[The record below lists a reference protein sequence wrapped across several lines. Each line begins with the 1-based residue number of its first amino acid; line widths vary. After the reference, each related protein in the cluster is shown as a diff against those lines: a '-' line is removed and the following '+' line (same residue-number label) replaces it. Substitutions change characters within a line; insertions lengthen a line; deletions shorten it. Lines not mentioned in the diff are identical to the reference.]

1 MAKRLLQLAD
11 ETIDILRQHPETG
24 MGFYVVKGHF
34 PRAYVDSVFVI
45 AGDHYLLPMKH
56 PDFFC
61 VADLLSGVPLPEESE
76 KMAGFTLSSSAP
88 ARNAASLPTG
98 YKSATGCVP
107 LVRTTT
113 LAEPVVVCRYLA
125 SEADPRSSDSRLPDG
140 TYLTTRLDL
149 NDVHTGFAAVG
160 RYALPVPV
168 AASHVFEYELPA
180 GTHVQVGAVLS
191 CFGQVGGGVE
201 VRLTAPTSVTPGN
214 RVLLLDF

>member
-24 MGFYVVKGHF
+24 MGFYVVKGNF

-76 KMAGFTLSSSAP
+76 KIVGFTVSSSAP

-125 SEADPRSSDSRLPDG
+125 SEADPRLSDSTLPEG

-201 VRLTAPTSVTPGN
+201 VKLAARTNVTPRA
-214 RVLLLDF
+214 RVHLLDF